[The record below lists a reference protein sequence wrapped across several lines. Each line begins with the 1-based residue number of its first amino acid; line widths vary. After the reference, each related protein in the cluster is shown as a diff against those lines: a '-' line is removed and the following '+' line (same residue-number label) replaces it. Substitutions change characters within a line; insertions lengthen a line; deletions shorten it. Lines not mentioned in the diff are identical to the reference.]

1 MITVAATVIT
11 VAVPVRVFAF
21 ALFALCTYLVHS
33 GDPFHIA
40 LLAGTAAV
48 LALAVLLASA
58 GLPMAVC
65 LVVLMLAPLVTVVG
79 YETVGHRHLD
89 AALNRALAAG

>member
-1 MITVAATVIT
+1 MP
-11 VAVPVRVFAF
+11 VAVYAF
-21 ALFALCTYLVHS
+21 ALFALYTYLVHS

-58 GLPMAVC
+58 GLPMAIC
-65 LVVLMLAPLVTVVG
+65 LVVVMVAPLVTVLG

-89 AALNRALAAG
+89 AALNRALAT

>member
-1 MITVAATVIT
+1 
-11 VAVPVRVFAF
+11 VFAF
-21 ALFALCTYLVHS
+21 ALFALYAYLVHS

-48 LALAVLLASA
+48 LALGVLLASA
-58 GLPMAVC
+58 GVPMAVC

-79 YETVGHRHLD
+79 YETVGHRHLT
-89 AALNRALAAG
+89 AALKRAHAAG